1 MDINFIIHGKPLEN
15 DLFFSSSSDGLE
27 EKINKD
33 CFPRMERE
41 FLKMKERERLE
52 VEIVR
57 WKEDVYS
64 TYSLIKSET
73 AGICDKAGR
82 ASYIILT
89 LICKQNYS
97 RQIGRIYNLLNQTF
111 IQIQQATRVFD
122 ASEPTRFAIVNFNE
136 SEKELIRLESQI
148 SSIIEESFASDFK
161 PIDSSFNFGNSNMS
175 SRVSL
180 NDVDSEAFFDILR
193 RDGKVYVSTEYPSK
207 NLQLEALQQQLER
220 AADDKKQELEK
231 LKMEKEA
238 LERKVAELQEEIKR
252 KPTTVPRPQPQ
263 PTPHP
268 QPKPAQR
275 PAPQNAPKPADERT
289 PKSKNEKKP
298 PMDTLPAEMAGW
310 FRGDDSSRKTGLL
323 ERAKAFLQQ
332 TRPADWLSLGSFIL
346 LIVCLLGVYRDY
358 LPNHHST
365 ERPVENATAAN
376 VEMDKQNVLTTE
388 PEEEKIGCI
397 KKLLIVQMFDNVSID
412 VASYKNP
419 ASLKG
424 GVNYPLKLTYPKGS
438 NTYLGINPVFGE
450 WRVND
455 SIIGNDTLKFLEK
468 VPETVVISYYYD
480 GLKVLERKLK

>member
-52 VEIVR
+52 VEIIR

-64 TYSLIKSET
+64 TYSLIKSEN

-82 ASYIILT
+82 PSYIILT
-89 LICKQNYS
+89 LICKLNYS

-111 IQIQQATRVFD
+111 TQVQQTTRVFD
-122 ASEPTRFAIVNFNE
+122 ASEPTRYAIVNFNE

-161 PIDSSFNFGNSNMS
+161 PIDSSFNFGNCNMPSN
-175 SRVSL
+175 VSL
-180 NDVDSEAFFDILR
+180 NDVDSEAFFDTLR
-193 RDGKVYVSTEYPSK
+193 RDGKVYVSTEYPSRD
-207 NLQLEALQQQLER
+207 LQLEALQQQLER

-231 LKMEKEA
+231 LKTEKEA

-252 KPTTVPRPQPQ
+252 KPTMVPRPQPQ
-263 PTPHP
+263 PTPQT

-275 PAPQNAPKPADERT
+275 PVPQNSPKPTDERKS
-289 PKSKNEKKP
+289 KSKNGEKALI
-298 PMDTLPAEMAGW
+298 DTLPAEMAGW
-310 FRGDDSSRKTGLL
+310 FRRDDSSCKTGLL
-323 ERAKAFLQQ
+323 ERAKAFLEQ
-332 TRPADWLSLGSFIL
+332 TRPADWLSLGSCIL
-346 LIVCLLGVYRDY
+346 LIVCLLGVYRGY
-358 LPNHHST
+358 LPNHHCT
-365 ERPVENATAAN
+365 ERPVENTTAAN
-376 VEMDKQNVLTTE
+376 VEMGKQSVLTNVS
-388 PEEEKIGCI
+388 EEEIKSI
-397 KKLLIVQMFDNVSID
+397 KKLLTVQMFNNVSID
-412 VASYKNP
+412 VTSYRNP
-419 ASLKG
+419 ESLKG

-438 NTYLGINPVFGE
+438 NTYLGLNPVLGK

-455 SIIGNDTLKFLEK
+455 SIIGNDTLKFLDK
-468 VPETVVISYYYD
+468 VPDVVVISYYYD
-480 GLKVLERKLK
+480 GFKVLERKLK